1 MLELLPALGK
11 HICKS
16 SSFVSLITAVQIN
29 GCQKK
34 CNIMKTQTTAL
45 MPKLYIGID
54 VHKKSWT
61 YHYQTD
67 LFDGKTITQPA
78 NPNTLVDWV
87 QKHYPAHEVTCA
99 YEAGFS
105 GYSAARLFQK
115 QNWNVLVLNAADIP
129 RPQKQSIVK
138 TDKIDCRNICKQLK
152 NDALTSI
159 TIPEEQRES
168 FRALFRERNNF
179 VMGLRHIKL
188 QIKSYLMY
196 CGITIPEEFDN
207 ASWSKN
213 FIEWIKNQSSQYET
227 GALKIS
233 FLLKRYDFMYQETL
247 TISNQIRLYARKHY
261 KKDYYLLMSVPGIGG
276 ITASAILA
284 ELGDLRKYNRFDDLA
299 SSVGFVP
306 GVYSSGDTTIV
317 KGITPRAKNLLR
329 SYIIEA
335 SWQAV
340 RFDPVLQEYY
350 RSHYGKQPNKIIV
363 KVARK
368 LLSRIHAVIKTETPY
383 QIGVVK

>member
-1 MLELLPALGK
+1 MA
-11 HICKS
+11 
-16 SSFVSLITAVQIN
+16 A
-29 GCQKK
+29 KK
-34 CNIMKTQTTAL
+34 CNIMKTETTAII
-45 MPKLYIGID
+45 PKLYIGID

-78 NPNTLVDWV
+78 NPKTLVDWV
-87 QKHYPAHEVTCA
+87 SKNFPTHEVTCA

-152 NDALTSI
+152 NEAVKSI

-196 CGITIPEEFDN
+196 CGVTIPEEFDN

-213 FIEWIKNQSSQYET
+213 FIEWIKNQSQPFET
-227 GALKIS
+227 GTLKIS
-233 FLLKRYDFMYQETL
+233 FLLKRFDFMYQETL
-247 TISNQIRLYARKHY
+247 TISNQLREYARKHY
-261 KKDYYLLMSVPGIGG
+261 KKDYNLLRSVPGIGG
-276 ITASAILA
+276 ITAVAILA

-317 KGITPRAKNLLR
+317 KGITPRAKSLLR

-383 QIGVVK
+383 QIGVIK

>member
-1 MLELLPALGK
+1 
-11 HICKS
+11 
-16 SSFVSLITAVQIN
+16 
-29 GCQKK
+29 
-34 CNIMKTQTTAL
+34 
-45 MPKLYIGID
+45 
-54 VHKKSWT
+54 
-61 YHYQTD
+61 
-67 LFDGKTITQPA
+67 
-78 NPNTLVDWV
+78 
-87 QKHYPAHEVTCA
+87 
-99 YEAGFS
+99 
-105 GYSAARLFQK
+105 
-115 QNWNVLVLNAADIP
+115 
-129 RPQKQSIVK
+129 
-138 TDKIDCRNICKQLK
+138 LK
-152 NDALTSI
+152 NEALKSI

-168 FRALFRERNNF
+168 FRSLFRERNNF
-179 VMGLRHIKL
+179 VIGLRHIKL
-188 QIKSYLMY
+188 NIKSYLMY

-213 FIEWIKNQSSQYET
+213 FIEWIKNQSNEYET

-233 FLLKRYDFMYQETL
+233 YLLKRYEFMYQESL
-247 TISNQIRLYARKHY
+247 SVSNQIRLYARKHY
-261 KKDYYLLMSVPGIGG
+261 KKDYYLLMSIPGIGG

-306 GVYSSGDTTIV
+306 GIYSSGDKTIV
-317 KGITPRAKNLLR
+317 KGITPRAKSLLR
-329 SYIIEA
+329 SYLIEA

-383 QIGVVK
+383 QIGVIK

>member
-1 MLELLPALGK
+1 MLRD
-11 HICKS
+11 
-16 SSFVSLITAVQIN
+16 N
-29 GCQKK
+29 
-34 CNIMKTQTTAL
+34 TTAL
-45 MPKLYIGID
+45 IPKLYIGID

-61 YHYQTD
+61 FHYQTD

-78 NPNTLVDWV
+78 NPNTLIEWV
-87 QKHYPAHEVTCA
+87 QKHYPSHEVTCA

-129 RPQKQSIVK
+129 KPQKQNVVK
-138 TDKIDCRNICKQLK
+138 TDQIDCRNICKQLK
-152 NDALTSI
+152 NDALSSI

-168 FRALFRERNNF
+168 FRSLFRERNNF
-179 VMGLRHIKL
+179 VEGLRHVKL
-188 QIKSYLMY
+188 QIKSHLMY
-196 CGITIPEEFDN
+196 YGIVIPEEFDN
-207 ASWSKN
+207 PNWSKN
-213 FIEWIKNQSSQYET
+213 FIEWIQTQKMSYET
-227 GALKIS
+227 GTEKIN
-233 FLLKRYDFMYQETL
+233 FLLKRFNFMHYEL
-247 TISNQIRLYARKHY
+247 LNISNQLRAYARKHY

-276 ITASAILA
+276 IVAVSILA

-306 GVYSSGDTTIV
+306 GMYSSGDTTIV
-317 KGITPRAKNLLR
+317 SGITPRAKGLLR

-350 RSHYGKQPNKIIV
+350 RSHYGKKPNKIIV

-383 QIGVVK
+383 QIGVIK

>member
-1 MLELLPALGK
+1 
-11 HICKS
+11 
-16 SSFVSLITAVQIN
+16 
-29 GCQKK
+29 
-34 CNIMKTQTTAL
+34 MKTNTTAFN
-45 MPKLYIGID
+45 PKLYIGID

-61 YHYQTD
+61 FHYKTD

-78 NPNTLVDWV
+78 NPKTLIDWV
-87 QKHYPAHEVTCA
+87 SKNFPTHEVTCA

-129 RPQKQSIVK
+129 RSQKQSVVK

-152 NDALTSI
+152 NEAVKSI

-168 FRALFRERNNF
+168 FRSLFRERNNF

-188 QIKSYLMY
+188 QIKSHLMY

-213 FIEWIKNQSSQYET
+213 FIEWIKNQRCEYET

-247 TISNQIRLYARKHY
+247 TISNQLREYARKHY
-261 KKDYYLLMSVPGIGG
+261 KKDYNLLRSVPGIGG
-276 ITASAILA
+276 ITAVAILA
-284 ELGDLRKYNRFDDLA
+284 ELGDLRKYQRFDDLA
-299 SSVGFVP
+299 GIIGLVP
-306 GVYSSGDTTIV
+306 GIYSSGDTTIV
-317 KGITPRAKNLLR
+317 KGITPRAKSLLR
-329 SYIIEA
+329 SYLIEA

-350 RSHYGKQPNKIIV
+350 RSHYGKESNKIIV

-368 LLSRIHAVIKTETPY
+368 LLSRIHAVIKTNTPY

>member
-1 MLELLPALGK
+1 MYVKAVVLYHLS
-11 HICKS
+11 H
-16 SSFVSLITAVQIN
+16 VVQIN
-29 GCQKK
+29 GYQNHCKL
-34 CNIMKTQTTAL
+34 MKTNTTAFN
-45 MPKLYIGID
+45 PKLYIGID

-61 YHYQTD
+61 FHYQTD

-78 NPNTLVDWV
+78 NPKTLVDWV
-87 QKHYPAHEVTCA
+87 SKNFPTHEVTCG

-129 RPQKQSIVK
+129 RSQKQSVVK

-152 NDALTSI
+152 NEAVKSI

-168 FRALFRERNNF
+168 FRSLFRERNNF

-188 QIKSYLMY
+188 QIKSHLMY

-213 FIEWIKNQSSQYET
+213 FIEWIKNQRCEYET

-247 TISNQIRLYARKHY
+247 TISNQLREYARKHY
-261 KKDYYLLMSVPGIGG
+261 KKDYNLLRSVPGIGG
-276 ITASAILA
+276 ITAVAILA
-284 ELGDLRKYNRFDDLA
+284 EIGDLRKYQRIDDLA
-299 SSVGFVP
+299 GIVGLVP
-306 GVYSSGDTTIV
+306 GIYSSGDTTIV
-317 KGITPRAKNLLR
+317 KGITPRAKSLLR
-329 SYIIEA
+329 SYLIEA

-350 RSHYGKQPNKIIV
+350 RSHYGKESNKIIV

-368 LLSRIHAVIKTETPY
+368 LLSRIHAVIKTNTPY
-383 QIGVVK
+383 QIGVIK

>member
-1 MLELLPALGK
+1 
-11 HICKS
+11 
-16 SSFVSLITAVQIN
+16 
-29 GCQKK
+29 
-34 CNIMKTQTTAL
+34 MKTNTTAFN
-45 MPKLYIGID
+45 PKLYIGID

-61 YHYQTD
+61 FHYKTD

-78 NPNTLVDWV
+78 NPNTLVAWV
-87 QKHYPAHEVTCA
+87 AKNFPSHEVTCA

-129 RPQKQSIVK
+129 RSQKQSVVK

-152 NDALTSI
+152 NESVKSI

-168 FRALFRERNNF
+168 FRSLFRERNNY

-213 FIEWIKNQSSQYET
+213 FIEWIKNQSSEFET

-247 TISNQIRLYARKHY
+247 TISNQLREYARKHY
-261 KKDYYLLMSVPGIGG
+261 KKDYQLLRSVPGIGG
-276 ITASAILA
+276 ITAVAILA
-284 ELGDLRKYNRFDDLA
+284 EIGDLRKYQRLDDLA
-299 SSVGFVP
+299 GIIGLVP
-306 GVYSSGDTTIV
+306 GIYSSGDKTIV
-317 KGITPRAKNLLR
+317 KGITPRAKKLLR
-329 SYIIEA
+329 SYLIEA

-350 RSHYGKQPNKIIV
+350 RSHYGKESNKIIV

-383 QIGVVK
+383 QIGVIK

>member
-1 MLELLPALGK
+1 MYVKAVVLYHLS
-11 HICKS
+11 H
-16 SSFVSLITAVQIN
+16 VVQIN
-29 GCQKK
+29 GYQNHCKL
-34 CNIMKTQTTAL
+34 MKTNTTAFN
-45 MPKLYIGID
+45 PKLYIGID

-61 YHYQTD
+61 FHYQTD

-78 NPNTLVDWV
+78 NPKTLVDWV
-87 QKHYPAHEVTCA
+87 SKNFPSHEVTCA

-129 RPQKQSIVK
+129 RSQKQNVVK

-152 NDALTSI
+152 NEAVKSI

-168 FRALFRERNNF
+168 FRCLFRERNNF

-188 QIKSYLMY
+188 QIKSHLMY

-213 FIEWIKNQSSQYET
+213 FIEWIKNQRCEYET
-227 GALKIS
+227 GSLKIS

-247 TISNQIRLYARKHY
+247 TISNQLREYARKHY
-261 KKDYYLLMSVPGIGG
+261 KKDYNLLRSVPGIGG
-276 ITASAILA
+276 ITAVAILA
-284 ELGDLRKYNRFDDLA
+284 ELGDLRKYQRLDDLA
-299 SSVGFVP
+299 GIIGLVP
-306 GVYSSGDTTIV
+306 GIYSSGETTIV
-317 KGITPRAKNLLR
+317 KGITPRAKSLLR
-329 SYIIEA
+329 SYLVEA

-350 RSHYGKQPNKIIV
+350 RSHYGKESNKIII

-368 LLSRIHAVIKTETPY
+368 LLSRIHAVIKTNTPY
-383 QIGVVK
+383 QIGVIK